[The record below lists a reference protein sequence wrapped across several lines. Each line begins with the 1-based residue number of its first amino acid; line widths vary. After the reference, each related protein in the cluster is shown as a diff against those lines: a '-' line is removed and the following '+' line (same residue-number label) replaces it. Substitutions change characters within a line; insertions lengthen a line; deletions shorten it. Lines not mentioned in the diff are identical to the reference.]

1 MFKKTYKHVI
11 QSLSRN
17 LLRLDMKINHEL
29 PMIRFTEKKQQR
41 LQDNIYAPLEPKTQK
56 ILERL
61 KKRLEN
67 LDKQITSE
75 KLEESKN
82 KIQYWIERH
91 TAQRVIINEKDF
103 KLFTEG
109 KKAAKMS
116 RRVESFRSH
125 LRDGFYNK
133 AIDSHMDLKGRVKKA
148 K

>member
-1 MFKKTYKHVI
+1 MLYKREI
-11 QSLSRN
+11 N
-17 LLRLDMKINHEL
+17 LLRLNMEINQKL

-41 LQDNIYAPLEPKTQK
+41 LQENAYAPLEPKTQK
-56 ILERL
+56 ILEKL
-61 KKRLEN
+61 KKRLDS

-75 KLEESKN
+75 KLEESKS

-91 TAQRVIINEKDF
+91 TAQRVLINDKDF

-109 KKAAKMS
+109 KSAAKMS
-116 RRVESFRSH
+116 RRIESFRSH

-133 AIDSHMDLKGRVKKA
+133 VIDNHTDLKGRVKKT